1 MLARNT
7 TDRRASRQTILRI
20 VSLAQWS
27 VSHRRLLLGD
37 AVDIA
42 TTEQYFP
49 PRHHHYAPVG
59 EQLLEYLA
67 GTGILR
73 ITERRCDDAAID
85 DQEVHI
91 GASQT
96 NLRTARLGARQRL
109 YPCALLRRGMNG
121 AGKGN
126 AVHGQGSS
134 SGVGGLLQHAQGRL
148 AAGMVGVLRII
159 GPGQQHLPGLH
170 DTAEVVHVA
179 IGLIAVEALGQPD
192 DTLHLEM
199 VAERLLDL
207 VPLQVRVAV
216 GVEQTLLG
224 SDQGALDRKST
235 RLNSSHVR
243 ISYAVFCLKKKT

>member
-1 MLARNT
+1 SLTGAREAVAPGSLQPEMRIYTLARCRANARREMRLKYPFLCSLVGRLARNY

-96 NLRTARLGARQRL
+96 NLR
-109 YPCALLRRGMNG
+109 
-121 AGKGN
+121 
-126 AVHGQGSS
+126 
-134 SGVGGLLQHAQGRL
+134 
-148 AAGMVGVLRII
+148 
-159 GPGQQHLPGLH
+159 
-170 DTAEVVHVA
+170 
-179 IGLIAVEALGQPD
+179 
-192 DTLHLEM
+192 
-199 VAERLLDL
+199 
-207 VPLQVRVAV
+207 
-216 GVEQTLLG
+216 
-224 SDQGALDRKST
+224 
-235 RLNSSHVR
+235 
-243 ISYAVFCLKKKT
+243 